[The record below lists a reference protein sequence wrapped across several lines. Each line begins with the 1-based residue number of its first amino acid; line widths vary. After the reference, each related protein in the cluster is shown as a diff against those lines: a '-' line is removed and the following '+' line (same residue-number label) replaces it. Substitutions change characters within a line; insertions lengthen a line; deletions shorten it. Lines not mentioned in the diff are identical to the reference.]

1 MIHTDDILLLR
12 YFDLTLIN
20 LEFIEENN
28 THKKKIDVD
37 EEEYRGKATKGI
49 EFECIDSSDEYIS
62 EDEMKSSIHVSKK
75 TEKTKKSNSSN
86 GASSVGIKTTNTKKS
101 ITIRQMIKQ
110 KIRSSRR

>member
-86 GASSVGIKTTNTKKS
+86 GASSVGIKTNTKKS